1 MKADYA
7 KRGYHYVKNYGLSKL
22 YLKAKERLERDILE
36 RDYQQWMISERPAD
50 SEKELQREH
59 HFAYAPRISVVVPV
73 YKTPETFLR
82 EMVDSVL
89 NQTYGNVELC
99 LADGSEEDHGPQK
112 ILEAYAAQDPRIRY
126 EKLPKNLGI
135 AGNTNAALDLA
146 TGEYVALLDHDDFL
160 EEHALFELVKWL
172 QTHPEADMIYTD
184 EDKVS
189 FDSATFFHPHFKPD
203 FNPDLLRTNNYICHF
218 LMVKRT
224 LMEQAGKYRESFD
237 GAQDYDFILRCSELA
252 QEIEHIPRVLY
263 HWRCHP
269 TSTAGNPE
277 SKMYAYEAG
286 RRALE
291 EHLKRTSMS
300 AAVQC
305 MDNPGFYRVCYM
317 PAETPK
323 VTIVLL
329 NVRDA
334 GTLKRL
340 ARMTSRQA
348 GYSNYEIL
356 VLLENPK
363 KNKIILNFIKEHR
376 QTPIKVVYCN
386 SACNKFVTFS
396 SLAEKMD
403 SDYLLFLDG
412 RTGNI
417 TRGFMDLFL
426 GSAQRADIGAVGGR
440 VYDDRRRLWYG
451 IKVLGLKGTVGD
463 AFEGLKAGYTG
474 YFHKAILQQNC
485 HAVSG
490 KAMMLRRELFLKAGG
505 FSEDVEDRMKD
516 VDLCLKLEKLG
527 YRNVYEPG
535 IAVILQDHQR
545 GRKQGARPA
554 AQFAKKWKS
563 LLQMPD
569 RFYNSN
575 LSLDN
580 TDFRIR
586 DYHRKED

>member
-189 FDSATFFHPHFKPD
+189 FDSAIFFQPHFKPD

-224 LMEQAGKYRESFD
+224 L
-237 GAQDYDFILRCSELA
+237 I
-252 QEIEHIPRVLY
+252 
-263 HWRCHP
+263 
-269 TSTAGNPE
+269 
-277 SKMYAYEAG
+277 
-286 RRALE
+286 
-291 EHLKRTSMS
+291 
-300 AAVQC
+300 
-305 MDNPGFYRVCYM
+305 
-317 PAETPK
+317 
-323 VTIVLL
+323 
-329 NVRDA
+329 
-334 GTLKRL
+334 
-340 ARMTSRQA
+340 
-348 GYSNYEIL
+348 
-356 VLLENPK
+356 
-363 KNKIILNFIKEHR
+363 
-376 QTPIKVVYCN
+376 
-386 SACNKFVTFS
+386 
-396 SLAEKMD
+396 
-403 SDYLLFLDG
+403 
-412 RTGNI
+412 
-417 TRGFMDLFL
+417 
-426 GSAQRADIGAVGGR
+426 
-440 VYDDRRRLWYG
+440 
-451 IKVLGLKGTVGD
+451 
-463 AFEGLKAGYTG
+463 
-474 YFHKAILQQNC
+474 
-485 HAVSG
+485 
-490 KAMMLRRELFLKAGG
+490 
-505 FSEDVEDRMKD
+505 
-516 VDLCLKLEKLG
+516 
-527 YRNVYEPG
+527 
-535 IAVILQDHQR
+535 
-545 GRKQGARPA
+545 
-554 AQFAKKWKS
+554 
-563 LLQMPD
+563 
-569 RFYNSN
+569 
-575 LSLDN
+575 
-580 TDFRIR
+580 
-586 DYHRKED
+586 

>member
-189 FDSATFFHPHFKPD
+189 FDSATFFQPHFKPD

-252 QEIEHIPRVLY
+252 QEIDHIPRVLY

-269 TSTAGNPE
+269 TSTAGNP
-277 SKMYAYEAG
+277 
-286 RRALE
+286 
-291 EHLKRTSMS
+291 
-300 AAVQC
+300 
-305 MDNPGFYRVCYM
+305 
-317 PAETPK
+317 
-323 VTIVLL
+323 
-329 NVRDA
+329 
-334 GTLKRL
+334 
-340 ARMTSRQA
+340 
-348 GYSNYEIL
+348 
-356 VLLENPK
+356 
-363 KNKIILNFIKEHR
+363 
-376 QTPIKVVYCN
+376 
-386 SACNKFVTFS
+386 
-396 SLAEKMD
+396 
-403 SDYLLFLDG
+403 
-412 RTGNI
+412 
-417 TRGFMDLFL
+417 
-426 GSAQRADIGAVGGR
+426 
-440 VYDDRRRLWYG
+440 
-451 IKVLGLKGTVGD
+451 
-463 AFEGLKAGYTG
+463 
-474 YFHKAILQQNC
+474 
-485 HAVSG
+485 
-490 KAMMLRRELFLKAGG
+490 
-505 FSEDVEDRMKD
+505 
-516 VDLCLKLEKLG
+516 
-527 YRNVYEPG
+527 
-535 IAVILQDHQR
+535 
-545 GRKQGARPA
+545 
-554 AQFAKKWKS
+554 
-563 LLQMPD
+563 
-569 RFYNSN
+569 
-575 LSLDN
+575 
-580 TDFRIR
+580 
-586 DYHRKED
+586 